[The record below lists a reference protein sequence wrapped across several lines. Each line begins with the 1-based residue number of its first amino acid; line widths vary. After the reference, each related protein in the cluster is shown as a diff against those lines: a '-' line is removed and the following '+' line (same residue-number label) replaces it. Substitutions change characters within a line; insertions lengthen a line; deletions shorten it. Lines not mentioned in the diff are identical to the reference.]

1 MSDLEDTFSRSLQSF
16 LSHPGHKT
24 SNCNFLEPLPLW
36 KTSLESP
43 PFPSFPTA
51 SPSPLSHPDEALL
64 HPPGCCS
71 TARSRRCWAHIHQ
84 GSPWPAADV
93 RREDEKREWTVQWF
107 PGGAVQRGKRHYT
120 ARSRPGSFAAF
131 TRGGKT
137 RVFRCISH
145 LHPHRQT
152 RGWSLSPLAI
162 TLHLNG

>member
-107 PGGAVQRGKRHYT
+107 PGGQCSAGSGTTRHEVARAALQLSLGVEKHVFFGASPISILTGKH
-120 ARSRPGSFAAF
+120 
-131 TRGGKT
+131 GGGAYP
-137 RVFRCISH
+137 RWPSH
-145 LHPHRQT
+145 CT
-152 RGWSLSPLAI
+152 
-162 TLHLNG
+162 